1 MEITQNGQKSLTLVH
16 YDKTFALDWPHND
29 PNWGACFG
37 SGIPSGV
44 PAVTLQYT
52 INNWMR
58 PDMVQICGWWLTYTY
73 GWLPSLFSIKP
84 GWVVDLPASVRDIL
98 GAQHKVDMDVYSTL
112 DRYILKHLLL
122 TFPAKTGLGMA
133 VNTGV
138 DGWTAAVAAADRGG
152 NMEAE
157 NLSWLGVG
165 AWMIQRLQTMP
176 TAAGGV
182 VSIAAEIEAAT

>member
-1 MEITQNGQKSLTLVH
+1 M
-16 YDKTFALDWPHND
+16 
-29 PNWGACFG
+29 
-37 SGIPSGV
+37 
-44 PAVTLQYT
+44 
-52 INNWMR
+52 
-58 PDMVQICGWWLTYTY
+58 
-73 GWLPSLFSIKP
+73 
-84 GWVVDLPASVRDIL
+84 RDIL

-122 TFPAKTGLGMA
+122 TFPAKTAVGVA

-152 NMEAE
+152 NTEAE

-165 AWMIQRLQTMP
+165 AWMIQRLQIMP

-182 VSIAAEIEAAT
+182 VSI

>member
-1 MEITQNGQKSLTLVH
+1 MGQKSLTLVH
-16 YDKTFALDWPHND
+16 YDKTFGLDWPHND
-29 PNWGACFG
+29 PTWGACFG

-52 INNWMR
+52 I
-58 PDMVQICGWWLTYTY
+58 
-73 GWLPSLFSIKP
+73 KP
-84 GWVVDLPASVRDIL
+84 GWVIDLPASVKDIL

-133 VNTGV
+133 FNTGV
-138 DGWTAAVAAADRGG
+138 DGWTVAVAAADRGG

-165 AWMIQRLQTMP
+165 AWMIDRLQTMP